1 MGYSYENAMSVLIE
15 YAKNQG
21 FKDVELN
28 FDDVSMVTWDDLNT
42 PDTIRIEEKQPIEMK
57 VYILLHEL
65 GHHEL
70 RKDWGKFEQE
80 MRIIAK
86 AEMLKEYKL
95 KRRIGYYVSCLEEEY
110 MSWDSGYLLGKSL
123 GIEINEDK
131 WLELKN
137 KCLMGYIRF
146 FGKK

>member
-28 FDDVSMVTWDDLNT
+28 FDDISMVTWGDLNT
-42 PDTIRIEEKQPIEMK
+42 PDTIKIEEKHPIEIK

-80 MRIIAK
+80 MPIIAK

-110 MSWDSGYLLGKSL
+110 MSWDSGYVLGKFL
-123 GIEINEDK
+123 GIEIDDK
-131 WLELKN
+131 KWMELKN